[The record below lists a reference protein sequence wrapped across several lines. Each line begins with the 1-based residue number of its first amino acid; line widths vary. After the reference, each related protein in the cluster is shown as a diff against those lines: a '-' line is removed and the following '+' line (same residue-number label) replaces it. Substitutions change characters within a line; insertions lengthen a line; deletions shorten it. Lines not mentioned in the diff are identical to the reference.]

1 MVFRYFCAINRKND
15 METKGMF
22 GKLKEELAGMVDA
35 ETLEKLKNAG
45 TREEALGILE
55 DISGELPDEARLN
68 DLFAFA
74 DVRGAFGHFFISGM
88 RSLIRIHEYTP
99 S

>member
-1 MVFRYFCAINRKND
+1 

-55 DISGELPDEARLN
+55 DISGELPDEVLDAV
-68 DLFAFA
+68 AGGEE
-74 DVRGAFGHFFISGM
+74 V
-88 RSLIRIHEYTP
+88 HEHYWEDPDWTDD
-99 S
+99 